1 MKAKITLHFKGDREA
16 IKCIYFEITHG
27 DSMKANYTEYKNN
40 KIIETEGEIYK
51 TELTFENEVKFG
63 GINGKTN

>member
-1 MKAKITLHFKGDREA
+1 MKAKITLHLKGDREA

-40 KIIETEGEIYK
+40 KIIETEGEIYI
-51 TELTFENEVKFG
+51 LYN
-63 GINGKTN
+63 